1 MKKGVIIKVNNFDE
15 YPKSIK
21 KVVRYIKQDAPLDQL
36 NELEIILSKTIQHRR
51 NELKSKLKG
60 VVVR

>member
-1 MKKGVIIKVNNFDE
+1 MNNFDE

>member
-1 MKKGVIIKVNNFDE
+1 VNNFDE

-36 NELEIILSKTIQHRR
+36 KELEIILAKTIQHRR
-51 NELKSKLKG
+51 NELNSKLKG